1 MSQASGGNVRGF
13 SILTEFASVARSGIV
28 AIVAKFESLTDPRI
42 ERCKQ
47 HLLLDMVTIALCAA
61 ICGADSWADVERFG
75 LAKQAWF
82 QRFLALPNGIPSH
95 DTFGRVFARLDTG
108 EFLACLSNWLR
119 SLHLSL
125 QEQGIA
131 IDGKTLR
138 GSFDAASGKSAL
150 HVVSAWSSG
159 LRVSLGQV
167 AVDDKSNE
175 ITAVPKLLELL
186 ELSGAVVTLDAMH
199 CQKETLQAIR
209 AKGADYL
216 VPVKDN
222 QPKLHD
228 VLLRTFLAYGEGDYQ
243 APELKRHAKTE
254 RNRGRD
260 ETRIVYAAPPPAE
273 LRNHAAWPDVR
284 SVVMI
289 YRATRRQGKLAEET
303 SFYLS
308 SLPPQVRKI
317 ARYLRGHWGIE
328 NGLHWTLD
336 VIFAEDRSRIRTGNG
351 PEIASLFRKL
361 ALMVLQRDTSSRG
374 SLRGKRLQAGWN
386 EDFLE
391 RILCGFQG
399 E

>member
-1 MSQASGGNVRGF
+1 VAHRGVVA
-13 SILTEFASVARSGIV
+13 ILTR
-28 AIVAKFESLTDPRI
+28 FEDLTDPRV
-42 ERCKQ
+42 ERSKH
-47 HLLLDMVTIALCAA
+47 HLLLDMVTISLCAA
-61 ICGADSWADVERFG
+61 ICGADSWVDVEKFG
-75 LAKQAWF
+75 LAKQLWF
-82 QRFLALPNGIPSH
+82 ERFLELPNGIPSH

-108 EFLACLSNWLR
+108 EFLTCLQNWLR

-125 QEQGIA
+125 KEQGVA
-131 IDGKTLR
+131 IDGKTIR

-150 HVVSAWSSG
+150 HVVSAWASG
-159 LRVSLGQV
+159 LRLSLGQV

-186 ELSGAVVTLDAMH
+186 ELTGAVVTLDAMH
-199 CQKETLQAIR
+199 CQKETLAAIR

-222 QPKLHD
+222 QPKLYD
-228 VLLRTFLAYGEGDYQ
+228 VLLQTFLAYGEGDYQ
-243 APELKRHAKTE
+243 ARELKRHSKTE

-260 ETRIVYAAPPPAE
+260 ETRIVYAAPPPVE
-273 LRNHAAWPDVR
+273 LRNHAEWLDVR

-289 YRATRRQGKLAEET
+289 YRATRRNGKLTEET
-303 SFYLS
+303 SYYLS
-308 SLPPQVRKI
+308 SLPPKVQKI
-317 ARYLRGHWGIE
+317 ARYIRGHWGIE
-328 NGLHWTLD
+328 NRLHWTLD

-351 PEIASLFRKL
+351 PEIASIFRKL

-391 RILCGFQG
+391 RILCGFCG
-399 E
+399 D

>member
-1 MSQASGGNVRGF
+1 VAHRGVVA
-13 SILTEFASVARSGIV
+13 ILTR
-28 AIVAKFESLTDPRI
+28 FEDLTDPRV
-42 ERCKQ
+42 ERSKH
-47 HLLLDMVTIALCAA
+47 HLLLDMVTISLCAA
-61 ICGADSWADVERFG
+61 ICGADSWVDVEKFG
-75 LAKQAWF
+75 IAKQLWF
-82 QRFLALPNGIPSH
+82 ERFLELPNGIPSH

-108 EFLACLSNWLR
+108 EFLTCLQNWLR

-125 QEQGIA
+125 KEQGVA
-131 IDGKTLR
+131 IDGKTMR

-150 HVVSAWSSG
+150 HVVSAWASG
-159 LRVSLGQV
+159 LRLSLGQV

-186 ELSGAVVTLDAMH
+186 ELTGAVVTLDAMH
-199 CQKETLQAIR
+199 CQKETLAAIR

-222 QPKLHD
+222 QPKLYD
-228 VLLRTFLAYGEGDYQ
+228 VLLQTFLTYGEGDYQ
-243 APELKRHAKTE
+243 ARELKRHSQTE

-273 LRNHAAWPDVR
+273 LKNHAEWLDVR

-289 YRATRRQGKLAEET
+289 YRATHRNGKLTEET
-303 SFYLS
+303 SYYIS
-308 SLPPQVRKI
+308 SLPPKVQKI
-317 ARYLRGHWGIE
+317 ARYIRGHWGIE
-328 NGLHWTLD
+328 NSLHWTLD
-336 VIFAEDRSRIRTGNG
+336 VIFAEDASRLRQGNG
-351 PEIASLFRKL
+351 PEIASIFRKL

-399 E
+399 D